1 MPCQCSEIAS
11 MKQHS
16 ISKIKVTV
24 YLSRLVVDRLNLA
37 CKDPTKNKSKLTEK
51 ALNTLLD
58 SERDL
63 SHDAAIIRKFDSLG
77 RQVAIIDR
85 HQHVVL
91 ESLGLFLRYYLTVT
105 PPLPKAEQEPAR
117 AIGHQRFEF
126 FIGQLAKRLAG
137 SQTLVSEVMEKVSAH
152 DPDLFMRDID
162 ERAFVSPTTSSSS
175 HAGAGRGGEAP
186 AQQGQGTASRPP
198 EVASGPSSPSRSSDA
213 PGSNNG

>member
-1 MPCQCSEIAS
+1 
-11 MKQHS
+11 MKQHR

-51 ALNTLLD
+51 ALNILLD
-58 SERDL
+58 SERDI

-117 AIGHQRFEF
+117 AMGHQRFEF

-152 DPDLFMRDID
+152 DPDLFMRDIG
-162 ERAFVSPTTSSSS
+162 ERAFADSTTSQPSSS
-175 HAGAGRGGEAP
+175 RPAEAGRGGEAP

-198 EVASGPSSPSRSSDA
+198 EVASGPSSPSHSSDA